1 MSDGLRVGDDGDGLA
16 NDGDESA
23 TPRRTS
29 SVVFARGAAASDE
42 GLAEAALA
50 EAERRDTE
58 GLADAASLSHR
69 RRGTLVVPDE
79 AFLPGAGV
87 HRDMI
92 GRSVKSYYFRTIC
105 AVCDE
110 RSETWWLLGMV
121 VGFCFLLTIQFISLF
136 SVFYMQRLYAT
147 WGRRGEEDGSHGQ
160 KAFPGGLPLPAN
172 VNYMLGRNR
181 VFEKVWFYVPTLLFC
196 IISIMSEARGDFDE
210 CRASFMMFHA
220 KRLALRGNSGK
231 LPRKTSSRFSR
242 GFRWSRLVLAGVLQC
257 FRLAVLI
264 QFFLSMV
271 LVLGT
276 SDGVFNIVLN
286 SVAITFILHLDNSV
300 DIDLPDHNFFRLAT
314 PSQLLRHAERWA
326 DARKIF
332 RCFLDVA
339 RDRSSKDFLVYRGI
353 VGGFRFIIGFAVFLC
368 ALAIQNSVSSRAR
381 FVVFRRLVYPDD
393 DVPGATE
400 DYTRRFSQT
409 VWNAR
414 LAASRRRHGSKHVA
428 SPPRLQTR
436 VI

>member
-58 GLADAASLSHR
+58 GLADAWAVSNFTVPSRCSFFVRGVERSCPRTSQRNFRGQPAEWLVIAQADAASLSHR

-181 VFEKVWFYVPTLLFC
+181 IFEKVWL
-196 IISIMSEARGDFDE
+196 D
-210 CRASFMMFHA
+210 
-220 KRLALRGNSGK
+220 
-231 LPRKTSSRFSR
+231 
-242 GFRWSRLVLAGVLQC
+242 AG
-257 FRLAVLI
+257 
-264 QFFLSMV
+264 
-271 LVLGT
+271 
-276 SDGVFNIVLN
+276 
-286 SVAITFILHLDNSV
+286 
-300 DIDLPDHNFFRLAT
+300 
-314 PSQLLRHAERWA
+314 W
-326 DARKIF
+326 
-332 RCFLDVA
+332 
-339 RDRSSKDFLVYRGI
+339 Y
-353 VGGFRFIIGFAVFLC
+353 
-368 ALAIQNSVSSRAR
+368 
-381 FVVFRRLVYPDD
+381 
-393 DVPGATE
+393 
-400 DYTRRFSQT
+400 
-409 VWNAR
+409 
-414 LAASRRRHGSKHVA
+414 
-428 SPPRLQTR
+428 
-436 VI
+436 